1 MLLVFERED
10 AQSDAWLWAARKLAT
25 RSASESTPASN
36 GIVDGSTGATHA
48 RHLLVRSLHPETVH
62 AKMAEL
68 DANVIV
74 IDRRWHNR
82 SHEADALCR

>member
-25 RSASESTPASN
+25 RSASESTPGT
-36 GIVDGSTGATHA
+36 GIGDAGIGPAHA

-62 AKMAEL
+62 AKMLEL

-82 SHEADALCR
+82 SHDADALCR

>member
-1 MLLVFERED
+1 MFDRED
-10 AQSDAWLWAARKLAT
+10 AQSDAWLWAARKLAARAT
-25 RSASESTPASN
+25 SDPAGGGTN
-36 GIVDGSTGATHA
+36 CIGGDGAPHPQ
-48 RHLLVRSLHPETVH
+48 HLLVRSLHPETVH

-82 SHEADALCR
+82 SHDADALCR